1 MVKGDFVCRNLD
13 IERGG
18 FSIWEV
24 SKTFSDGRVL
34 LKGLEFETSYDY
46 SDLVS
51 PEEALKKL
59 EQYFKKEIECAQ
71 KKLKKIKRYAALI
84 RLDREEF
91 CEKHARL

>member
-1 MVKGDFVCRNLD
+1 MKPGDFVCRNLD

-18 FSIWEV
+18 FSVWEV

-34 LKGLEFETSYDY
+34 LKGLEFETSYAS

-51 PEEALKKL
+51 PEEALRKL
-59 EQYFKKEIECAQ
+59 EQYFEKEIARAQ
-71 KKLKKIKRYAALI
+71 KNLEKIKRYAALM

-91 CEKHARL
+91 CEKQAR